1 MAANRDHISKLLGDG
16 GGDAP
21 ADAGAMHEAL
31 RRSEQAEPQNNE
43 QPGRDFSLGEQRPP
57 QQPERDDQAPP
68 QQPAPQQLPRED
80 MQPDQTGLV
89 PSGRLREETE
99 ARRLAEER
107 AKRFEERL
115 SFIQEQ
121 ITADQEKRAKALNEP
136 EEPNIEEDLQ
146 GFVKHQTRRLEEAL
160 NEERSARKKLE
171 DSRDQER
178 LINDIK
184 AKASADAQQYM
195 TQAPDFGPAYQWL
208 RDQQIKEL
216 EAFGA
221 TRQEAV
227 QHLDNQELNFTV
239 HRMRQGQNVA
249 EGFYAQAKARGWN
262 GQQQAPQQQQTAPQ
276 QGQQQQQQY
285 HHQIEQQQQY
295 RQPAPVHSQPMPN
308 MQRAV
313 DQNQSL
319 ETVPQGGAVV
329 PRDLDFYANMSDIDF
344 MKHAPE
350 AIAMMARELK

>member
-21 ADAGAMHEAL
+21 ADAGAMQEAL

-43 QPGRDFSLGEQRPP
+43 QPGRDFSLGEQR
-57 QQPERDDQAPP
+57 PP

-171 DSRDQER
+171 DFRDQER

-184 AKASADAQQYM
+184 AKAGADAQQYM

-276 QGQQQQQQY
+276 QGQQP
-285 HHQIEQQQQY
+285 QQQY